1 MQEGAYALIFKS
13 THFPNQI
20 VATRKGSP
28 LLIGIKTEGQMEDH
42 IAVDYDTKKG
52 GTFSARLGTQS
63 PACFLPPSS
72 TLIKP
77 LLLPFLPGERYS
89 FGTKAVEYF
98 VASDASAIVEHTK
111 RVLYLEDGDLAFF
124 REEGL
129 SISHGIKR
137 DDNISNIRAIQ
148 TLEIELEK
156 IMKGLALSF

>member
-1 MQEGAYALIFKS
+1 VKDLVSLFMFFCAHTFFLNQTKQIALIVLQEGAYALIFKS

-63 PACFLPPSS
+63 PACFLPPS

-77 LLLPFLPGERYS
+77 LLLLFLPPRRE
-89 FGTKAVEYF
+89 
-98 VASDASAIVEHTK
+98 
-111 RVLYLEDGDLAFF
+111 VLIWHQGCGVFCGLRCKCHRGAHK
-124 REEGL
+124 EG
-129 SISHGIKR
+129 SVPRGW
-137 DDNISNIRAIQ
+137 
-148 TLEIELEK
+148 
-156 IMKGLALSF
+156 